1 MFAGTYFFKNDISLL
16 FNKKIEYEK
25 NDRNF
30 IVGYR
35 FKPVWTN
42 FYDVFKMSSQNHIH
56 ETESSIRMLKS
67 HSSPDQIVSI
77 LIQWKSQLLK

>member
-35 FKPVWTN
+35 FKPV
-42 FYDVFKMSSQNHIH
+42 
-56 ETESSIRMLKS
+56 
-67 HSSPDQIVSI
+67 
-77 LIQWKSQLLK
+77 